1 MSLFALN
8 HEFQR
13 SIYSAWEDFSG
24 HSRAQA
30 EPDPEVVES
39 RSHQS
44 FLRLRNQRE
53 ASLQSRTQNSITSRV
68 GGESEFMQHD
78 AKAWGRFL
86 DSKGKE

>member
-30 EPDPEVVES
+30 ALDPEGVES
-39 RSHQS
+39 RSDLS
-44 FLRLRNQRE
+44 VLRLGNQRE
-53 ASLQSRTQNSITSRV
+53 GLVRSRTQDSITYRV
-68 GGESEFMQHD
+68 ADESELMQHD
-78 AKAWGRFL
+78 AKAWGSFL
-86 DSKGKE
+86 DSKRKE